1 MNTRKVKL
9 ALTVGLINK
18 CAQCSPI
25 QAVKDVMYTTK
36 EVGSFIKSSIVSK
49 KALDPQHEA
58 SVYALEFENC
68 TLNLDLVVNRQT
80 RNQYVN
86 GFQIN

>member
-25 QAVKDVMYTTK
+25 QAVKDIMKATK
-36 EVGSFIKSSIVSK
+36 EVGSFIKSSIVDQRS
-49 KALDPQHEA
+49 LDANNQA
-58 SVYALEFENC
+58 AVYSLEFENC
-68 TLNLDLVVNRQT
+68 TLNLDLVFNRHT

-86 GFQIN
+86 GFQLN

>member
-18 CAQCSPI
+18 CAKCNPI
-25 QAVKDVMYTTK
+25 QAVKDVMGATK
-36 EVGSFIKSSIVSK
+36 EVGSFIKSSIVSQRQ
-49 KALDPQHEA
+49 LDTYNQA
-58 SVYALEFENC
+58 AVYALEFENC
-68 TLNLDLVVNRQT
+68 TLNLDLVVNRHT

-86 GFQIN
+86 GFQLN

>member
-18 CAQCSPI
+18 CAKCSPI
-25 QAVKDVMYTTK
+25 QAVKDVMSATK
-36 EVGSFIKSSIVSK
+36 EVGSFIKSSIVSQRP
-49 KALDPQHEA
+49 LDSNNQA

-68 TLNLDLVVNRQT
+68 TLNLDLVVNRHT

-86 GFQIN
+86 GFQLN